1 MFAPMIMLG
10 IIAFITA
17 VTWASYTLGKTKTE
31 NARAAGIIG
40 FMLCVIPPFALIYLV
55 VLLVKP
61 EVDVV

>member
-1 MFAPMIMLG
+1 MFATLIIVLG
-10 IIAFITA
+10 IAFITA

-31 NARAAGIIG
+31 NARVAGIIG
-40 FMLCVIPPFALIYLV
+40 FMLCFIPPFALIYLV